1 MEKKLKYDEI
11 VMKLAEEEIEESFD
25 LDFTEPEKEVEKEL
39 EKEVEGGEDLEPT
52 ISE

>member
-11 VMKLAEEEIEESFD
+11 VMQLAEEEIEESFD
-25 LDFTEPEKEVEKEL
+25 LDFTEPEKKEEVK
-39 EKEVEGGEDLEPT
+39 VEGGKDLEPT

>member
-25 LDFTEPEKEVEKEL
+25 LDFTEPEKEEV
-39 EKEVEGGEDLEPT
+39 KEVEGGEDLEPT